1 MVSDAM
7 EAVIGAIFLDGGLA
21 NAKEFICRFVLNDI
35 EHKKLFYDSKTIL
48 QEIVQAKGRE
58 DLSYVLLKESGPDH
72 CKLFEVCVMLGGEE
86 LGRGSGRTKKAA
98 EQLAAYRGI
107 CRLKK

>member
-1 MVSDAM
+1 M
-7 EAVIGAIFLDGGLA
+7 
-21 NAKEFICRFVLNDI
+21 
-35 EHKKLFYDSKTIL
+35 
-48 QEIVQAKGRE
+48 
-58 DLSYVLLKESGPDH
+58 LLKESGPDH
-72 CKLFEVCVMLGGEE
+72 RKLFEVCVMLGGEE